1 MFGSAVDERV
11 GICLKAVSGTHGDS
25 RAGKMAGNSGVCTDV
40 CRETS
45 RVLLQ
50 AYEQLQSVLAGRQCV
65 DQPAQRAPKEAAH
78 KPRQPRS
85 APRDSRKGSQGT
97 GNGAPPQAED
107 QSIRD
112 VFNCVAKEHGT
123 PGTIPVGEVATVLQM
138 LGVQLDVS
146 QQYEAVKQLDSKGT
160 GKVTIQDFLAWV
172 KG

>member
-1 MFGSAVDERV
+1 ME
-11 GICLKAVSGTHGDS
+11 
-25 RAGKMAGNSGVCTDV
+25 
-40 CRETS
+40 ET
-45 RVLLQ
+45 
-50 AYEQLQSVLAGRQCV
+50 
-65 DQPAQRAPKEAAH
+65 AQRAPKEAAH
-78 KPRQPRS
+78 KPRQPKS
-85 APRDSRKGSQGT
+85 APRDNRKSTQAT
-97 GNGAPPQAED
+97 RNDPPPQAED

-160 GKVTIQDFLAWV
+160 GKVTMQDFLAWV